1 MSMSTDTRADLH
13 LDPPATAARQ
23 PWSRSERSQ
32 LKKEAK
38 GNTPTP
44 VIALHLK
51 RTESSIHNKAHEL
64 GGSLKPTNKTPYGTG
79 GKRKK

>member
-1 MSMSTDTRADLH
+1 MKVAKT
-13 LDPPATAARQ
+13 PANHRQ
-23 PWSRSERSQ
+23 PWSRSEQAQ
-32 LKKEAK
+32 LKREAK

-51 RTESSIHNKAHEL
+51 RTNSSVQNKAHEL
-64 GGSLKPTNKTPYGTG
+64 GVSLKPTNKSPYGTG